1 MSEPSGYKQSVV
13 VPLPSDGDVRA
24 VIGDDYD
31 PDTRLNVLKMFA
43 GTEEF
48 YPALIG
54 MVRTI
59 FGTPDIDNKHR
70 EMIILRAAS
79 ILDVP
84 YEWQANKIMASNAGL
99 TDADIEATTSSGP
112 VAGVAPD
119 YVLIC
124 AATDELLR
132 TGTLTDGTLSTLL
145 DTFGPVVTRKYIV
158 TISWFS
164 MLSLFLNATRTP
176 LETMDKIG
184 GRTSPIG

>member
-1 MSEPSGYKQSVV
+1 MSAPSAYRQSVA

-24 VIGDDYD
+24 VIGEDYD
-31 PDTRLNVLKMFA
+31 PGTTLNVIKMFA
-43 GTEEF
+43 GTGEF

-54 MVRTI
+54 MVRAI
-59 FGTPDIDNKHR
+59 FGTPDIDAKHR

-84 YEWQANKIMASNAGL
+84 YEWQANKVFASNAGL
-99 TDADIEATTSSGP
+99 TGTEIEATTSDGP
-112 VAGVAPD
+112 VSGVAPD

-124 AATDELLR
+124 TATDELLR
-132 TGTLTDGTLSTLL
+132 TGTLTDDTLSTML

-164 MLSLFLNATRTP
+164 MLSLFLNATRVP
-176 LETMDKIG
+176 LEITNKVG
-184 GRTSPIG
+184 SRTGPLG